1 VAIQV
6 RTARGERG
14 IWQRRYWEH
23 LIRDDSDYER
33 YVEYCYIN
41 PIKHGL
47 VRRVRDWP
55 HSSFR
60 RDVRRGL
67 FPIDWA
73 GEVEPIG
80 QFGER

>member
-1 VAIQV
+1 MV

-23 LIRDDSDYER
+23 LIRDDTDYER
-33 YVEYCYIN
+33 HVEYCYIN

-47 VRRVRDWP
+47 VSRVQDWP
-55 HSSFR
+55 HSSFHH
-60 RDVRRGL
+60 DVRRGL

-73 GEVEPIG
+73 GEFEPIG